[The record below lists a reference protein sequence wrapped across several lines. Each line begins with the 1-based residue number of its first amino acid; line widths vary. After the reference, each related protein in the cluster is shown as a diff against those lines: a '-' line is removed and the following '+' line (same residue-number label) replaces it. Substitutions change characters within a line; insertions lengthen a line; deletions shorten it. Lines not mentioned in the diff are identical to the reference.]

1 MYRAQ
6 KTLIPDTGSTCTTCP
21 LPPPELP
28 ASTSE
33 GSISA
38 FSPSSSHSPTQSM
51 DHWQSSATQN
61 PKLELSA
68 HSAIQ
73 LPNSLGTQQ
82 AHSDLHPLQEDRG
95 GWGQPSYLAMGR
107 PHHFQLQS
115 MWQPGP
121 CHHFFFSPH
130 RSLLANHKNRSL
142 SPSYA
147 ILTPEIPVFWSED
160 QS

>member
-21 LPPPELP
+21 LPPQSFLP
-28 ASTSE
+28 PLQK
-33 GSISA
+33 GL
-38 FSPSSSHSPTQSM
+38 F
-51 DHWQSSATQN
+51 
-61 PKLELSA
+61 L
-68 HSAIQ
+68 HSALHLHTARHRAWTAGKAAPHRTQGWNCQLIQ